1 LQPAVVLSFL
11 LVCSA
16 LPTRAGEA
24 EQIVNTLKQRGVPV
38 EYILFPDE
46 GHGWRKTP
54 NRIRSIAE
62 EVSFFDAHLKASQ

>member
-1 LQPAVVLSFL
+1 
-11 LVCSA
+11 
-16 LPTRAGEA
+16 
-24 EQIVNTLKQRGVPV
+24 V
-38 EYILFPDE
+38 EFPDE